1 MLDGYEPLNIL
12 GDACIEFA
20 VRRHP
25 RFKVYSISNTAL
37 PSVQILEALT
47 ATSCST
53 GYSYERLEML
63 GDAYLKYAVRRHLFF
78 AHPEQHE
85 GWLTATFDTT
95 VSNDALYARALE
107 RGLQGFLLTK
117 PFDLRNWHAAGRVP
131 PRGKPKREKKKRVPR
146 YKKWQKM
153 REEAAAAR
161 ACASET
167 DTTSGVPKAGE
178 KGGEMKG
185 GEMED
190 TAGSKDVTEGNG
202 KKRKSEEQQQ
212 SSGSE
217 LDVKKRK
224 EGGLKKPGDERKE
237 EGKTEDGESEERKAE
252 EKRDG
257 NMLGVEGLMDVDI
270 GAKIAQG
277 VGSPDVVSGKP
288 SAEMAV
294 SDGGGFKRATSV
306 EVETAKIRGQGQ
318 DEARVGRNEYEAA
331 IEEAEL
337 SSEEEEGEEDLEE
350 EDDNEEE
357 ELRNDEGRGAD
368 NETEER
374 RGEEERH
381 TALEAKSSNYD
392 ARFPTSPGGNGKA
405 KGAGLE
411 TIPEIDEG
419 VGETGERT
427 SRVAFQKRAEK
438 SGSEA
443 PVSLQQ
449 NEQALFDEK
458 ETLEA
463 LGKEVAESQ
472 DGKSSIFSEK
482 EAIAKRAGSCGAS
495 GSAGRSPGSG
505 GQSYGGARRAAV
517 GRARLNSRQG
527 FGRTAGTTGA
537 SAAQKDEQKE
547 GFGDF
552 VLGGQVRFD
561 KLSMFRRLVVD
572 DGMRTL
578 SDLMSALGVDKTFE
592 RLFFTSWTKL

>member
-1 MLDGYEPLNIL
+1 
-12 GDACIEFA
+12 
-20 VRRHP
+20 VRFYP
-25 RFKVYSISNTAL
+25 RFKVYSISNTAR
-37 PSVQILEALT
+37 PFVQILEALT

-63 GDAYLKYAVRRHLFF
+63 GDAYLKCAVRRHLFF

-153 REEAAAAR
+153 REEAAAGR
-161 ACASET
+161 AGASET
-167 DTTSGVPKAGE
+167 DTTSGVPKDGE
-178 KGGEMKG
+178 KEGEKKG

-202 KKRKSEEQQQ
+202 KKRKSEEQKR

-217 LDVKKRK
+217 LDAKKRK
-224 EGGLKKPGDERKE
+224 DGGLEKLGSERHDAM
-237 EGKTEDGESEERKAE
+237 KTDGGEFEERKPE
-252 EKRDG
+252 EKKDG
-257 NMLGVEGLMDVDI
+257 NVLGVKGLMDVDL

-277 VGSPDVVSGKP
+277 VGSPDVVSGKA
-288 SAEMAV
+288 STEMAV
-294 SDGGGFKRATSV
+294 SDGKGFKRATSM
-306 EVETAKIRGQGQ
+306 EVETARTRGH
-318 DEARVGRNEYEAA
+318 DEGEAHAGRNEYEAA

-337 SSEEEEGEEDLEE
+337 SSEEEKGEEELEE
-350 EDDNEEE
+350 EDDNEEG
-357 ELRNDEGRGAD
+357 ELRNDDGEEEGRGAD
-368 NETEER
+368 NETEQR
-374 RGEEERH
+374 RGEEERR
-381 TALEAKSSNYD
+381 TASEAKSINYD
-392 ARFPTSPGGNGKA
+392 ARFPTSPGGSGKA

-411 TIPEIDEG
+411 TIPEIEEG
-419 VGETGERT
+419 EGETGGRAG
-427 SRVAFQKRAEK
+427 RVPVQKRAE

-443 PVSLQQ
+443 PVNLQQ
-449 NEQALFDEK
+449 NERALFDKK
-458 ETLEA
+458 EVSEA
-463 LGKEVAESQ
+463 FGKDVAESQ
-472 DGKSSIFSEK
+472 DGRFSDK
-482 EAIAKRAGSCGAS
+482 EDTAKRFGSCGAS
-495 GSAGRSPGSG
+495 ESAGRSPGTG

-527 FGRTAGTTGA
+527 FGGTAGTTSG

-552 VLGGQVRFD
+552 VLGGQVRPY
-561 KLSMFRRLVVD
+561 
-572 DGMRTL
+572 
-578 SDLMSALGVDKTFE
+578 
-592 RLFFTSWTKL
+592 